1 VTDMRRSYTTV
12 VLVWIATLAALYIF
26 QQIFTK

>member
-1 VTDMRRSYTTV
+1 VSDMRRHYTTV

-26 QQIFTK
+26 QQVFTH